1 MNNLTLN
8 EERLKNLIA
17 TDRSENPNK
26 ILKLL
31 KSEVLNVLRNY
42 FDINFD
48 DLDISII
55 INKKGEYDL
64 QINAISKKFLIANI
78 LE

>member
-17 TDRSENPNK
+17 TDRNENPNK

-64 QINAISKKFLIANI
+64 QINAISKKFLIACI

>member
-1 MNNLTLN
+1 MNNLALN
-8 EERLKNLIA
+8 EERLKNLIVL
-17 TDRSENPNK
+17 DRSENPNK

-48 DLDISII
+48 DLGISII

-64 QINAISKKFLIANI
+64 QINAISKKFLIADI

>member
-17 TDRSENPNK
+17 IDRSENPNK

-64 QINAISKKFLIANI
+64 QINAISKKFLIAGI